1 MSADEKKGARISRGP
16 KIVAALA
23 ETLPRAM
30 TRREFL
36 ESSELAAKFGKEKLT
51 AREVAGA
58 AKALGLLIKNGEIE
72 ERLII
77 SPRGHY
83 GAGLVAV
90 SVSLSSL
97 RDEWRSAQRHS
108 GDAPSSM
115 KLATQ
120 ECIVQKIIDDTKVWV
135 RSASI
140 IDEHVSEENDPFK
153 DTVPIVIR
161 DINVV
166 HGSESFDILMF
177 VLYRRQKEFLTYIRE
192 VVQRVPCVERTHT
205 MQIALHS

>member
-1 MSADEKKGARISRGP
+1 MSEDEKKGARISRGP

-36 ESSELAAKFGKEKLT
+36 ESSELAGKFGKDKLT

-77 SPRGHY
+77 SPKGHY

-97 RDEWRSAQRHS
+97 RDEWRAAQNS
-108 GDAPSSM
+108 SDAPRSL
-115 KLATQ
+115 KRATQ
-120 ECIVQKIIDDTKVWV
+120 EGIVEKIIDDTRVWV
-135 RSASI
+135 RSAGI